1 MASAGF
7 KTEPFLLVALGY
19 VYYTFTFNMILPLAC
34 WPPASAAAEK
44 LGKFAIICL
53 GILGESEFHLLQ
65 GFGFLFVLKCSSSLS
80 SKVEFNIKTFQLEH
94 TGQLEISVEDC
105 SENALNLCPRSK
117 QG

>member
-1 MASAGF
+1 
-7 KTEPFLLVALGY
+7 
-19 VYYTFTFNMILPLAC
+19 MILPLAC

-65 GFGFLFVLKCSSSLS
+65 WKGDRFKGFGFLFVLKCSSSLS
-80 SKVEFNIKTFQLEH
+80 SKVEFNTKTFQLEH
-94 TGQLEISVEDC
+94 TGKLEISVEDC
-105 SENALNLCPRSK
+105 SENALNSCPRSK